1 MDLTW
6 TPEERAFR
14 DEVRAF
20 VQAKLPADLRAKT
33 FAHHR
38 LKREDYVTWH
48 RLLAA
53 QGWGAPSW
61 PIEHGGTGW
70 NPLQRLIFE
79 IECFKAGAP
88 RLLPFG
94 LGMIGPV
101 LMKYGSQ
108 AQKDRFLS
116 RIITVDDL
124 SLIHI

>member
-14 DEVRAF
+14 EEVRAF
-20 VQAKLPADLRAKT
+20 VEETLPANSRAKT

-48 RLLAA
+48 RLLVA

-70 NPLQRLIFE
+70 N
-79 IECFKAGAP
+79 
-88 RLLPFG
+88 
-94 LGMIGPV
+94 
-101 LMKYGSQ
+101 
-108 AQKDRFLS
+108 
-116 RIITVDDL
+116 
-124 SLIHI
+124 SL

>member
-14 DEVRAF
+14 EEVRAF
-20 VQAKLPADLRAKT
+20 VLAKLPADLRAKT

-38 LKREDYVTWH
+38 LKRDDYLRWH
-48 RLLAA
+48 RILVEK
-53 QGWGAPSW
+53 GWGAPSW
-61 PIEHGGTGW
+61 PKEYGGTGW
-70 NPLQRLIFE
+70 NAVQRMIFE

-101 LMKYGSQ
+101 LIKYGSQ
-108 AQKDRFLS
+108 EIGRASCRERVYSK
-116 RIITVDDL
+116 V
-124 SLIHI
+124 